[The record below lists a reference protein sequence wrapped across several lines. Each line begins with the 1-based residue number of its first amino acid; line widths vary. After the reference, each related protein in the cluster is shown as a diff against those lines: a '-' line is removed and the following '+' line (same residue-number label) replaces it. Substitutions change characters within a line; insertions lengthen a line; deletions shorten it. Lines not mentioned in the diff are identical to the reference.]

1 MDNFGDRSFKGAE
14 AVRLC
19 VQCDHVEAL
28 VEGRWID
35 FNRYLETLGPNIGEA
50 DTVAAPRPKPP
61 AA

>member
-19 VQCDHVEAL
+19 VQCDHAEAF

-35 FNRYLETLGPNIGEA
+35 FNRYLETLGQ
-50 DTVAAPRPKPP
+50 TSKKPTQ
-61 AA
+61 